1 MTIIRSIWFWMGV
14 LGVSVVSYGVF
25 DAMNNEKQVST
36 TTIEKESDQQDN
48 PVQIE
53 DTKSVTESVSSE
65 VAAAAS
71 LEENSELAETSL
83 DDDPP
88 INFVEVFLDTARID
102 SNGLVTIAGR
112 AEKGAIIE
120 VLVGQNLLGT
130 ISVGYDG
137 NFASIFELNPSKEIR
152 VLVLRTKKGEDFV
165 YADESLV
172 ILPSQITDES
182 INENLQ
188 GSEDVASLDNSDEVT
203 PIDTLQVA
211 GSTNESGDE
220 NLQGSEDVASVDN
233 SDEFTS
239 IDTPQVEGSN
249 VSQKQATIKLNDD
262 ASLETEEGLSTTN
275 EATGKV
281 SNGQKEPVKDLTA
294 TNSDQ
299 ISIEDLKVIE
309 KADLVIDSTEGSDS
323 NSVDKGKDIS
333 IENADEDLN
342 DNTDTNAFQPKV
354 VIANSDGVKVIQ
366 DDKRS
371 DDELALD
378 SIAYDPL
385 GNVTVGGR
393 SNPSGLVRFYINN
406 EAVSATKTNEA
417 GYWEADLSDIIPG
430 TYTLRIDELSLKG
443 DVISRLESPFKR
455 EDRERLANLIAPST
469 SPVRINIVTVQP
481 GNTLW
486 AIARKRY
493 GDGLLYVQ
501 VFEANRD
508 KIKNPD
514 LIYPGQLFDLP
525 DIY

>member
-25 DAMNNEKQVST
+25 DAMNNQKQVSIT
-36 TTIEKESDQQDN
+36 TVEKESDKQDN

-71 LEENSELAETSL
+71 LEESSELAETSL

-152 VLVLRTKKGEDFV
+152 VLVLRTKKGEEFV

-172 ILPSQITDES
+172 ILPSQITD
-182 INENLQ
+182 
-188 GSEDVASLDNSDEVT
+188 
-203 PIDTLQVA
+203 
-211 GSTNESGDE
+211 ESGDE

>member
-25 DAMNNEKQVST
+25 DAMNSQKQVSIT
-36 TTIEKESDQQDN
+36 TVENENDQQDK
-48 PVQIE
+48 PVEIE
-53 DTKSVTESVSSE
+53 ENKSVAESVSSE

-152 VLVLRTKKGEDFV
+152 VLVLRTKKGEEFV

-172 ILPSQITDES
+172 ILPSQITD
-182 INENLQ
+182 
-188 GSEDVASLDNSDEVT
+188 
-203 PIDTLQVA
+203 
-211 GSTNESGDE
+211 ESGDE

-309 KADLVIDSTEGSDS
+309 KADLVIDSTDGSDS

>member
-1 MTIIRSIWFWMGV
+1 MIILRSIWFWMGV

-25 DAMNNEKQVST
+25 DAINNQKQVLIT
-36 TTIEKESDQQDN
+36 TVENESDQQD
-48 PVQIE
+48 
-53 DTKSVTESVSSE
+53 KSVEIKENNSVAESASSE
-65 VAAAAS
+65 VVAATS
-71 LEENSELAETSL
+71 LEENPELTETNPEDSPL
-83 DDDPP
+83 
-88 INFVEVFLDTARID
+88 IVSVEVFLDTARVD
-102 SNGLVTIAGR
+102 PSGFVTIAGR
-112 AEKGAIIE
+112 AEKGALIE
-120 VLVGQNLLGT
+120 VLLGQNLIGT
-130 ISVGYDG
+130 ISVGNDG
-137 NFASIFELNPSKEIR
+137 NFASIFEVPPSEEIR

-182 INENLQ
+182 
-188 GSEDVASLDNSDEVT
+188 
-203 PIDTLQVA
+203 
-211 GSTNESGDE
+211 GDE

-233 SDEFTS
+233 SDEVTS

-249 VSQKQATIKLNDD
+249 VIQKQATTKLNDD
-262 ASLETEEGLSTTN
+262 ASLETEEKLGTTN
-275 EATGKV
+275 AATGKV
-281 SNGQKEPVKDLTA
+281 SNGQQELVKDLST

-299 ISIEDLKVIE
+299 IIVEDPKMIE
-309 KADLVIDSTEGSDS
+309 KAT
-323 NSVDKGKDIS
+323 
-333 IENADEDLN
+333 EDLN
-342 DNTDTNAFQPKV
+342 ENTDTNAFQPKV
-354 VIANSDGVKVIQ
+354 IIADSDGVKVIQ

-455 EDRERLANLIAPST
+455 EDREKLANLIAPST

-525 DIY
+525 DMH

>member
-1 MTIIRSIWFWMGV
+1 MIILRSIWFWMGV

-25 DAMNNEKQVST
+25 DAINNQKQVLIT
-36 TTIEKESDQQDN
+36 TVENESDQQD
-48 PVQIE
+48 
-53 DTKSVTESVSSE
+53 KSVEIKENNSVAESASSE
-65 VAAAAS
+65 VVAAAS
-71 LEENSELAETSL
+71 LEENPELAETNPEDGPLIVS
-83 DDDPP
+83 
-88 INFVEVFLDTARID
+88 VEVFLDTARVD
-102 SNGLVTIAGR
+102 SGGFVTIAGR
-112 AEKGAIIE
+112 AEKGALIE
-120 VLVGQNLLGT
+120 VLLGQNLIGT
-130 ISVGYDG
+130 ISVGNDG
-137 NFASIFELNPSKEIR
+137 NFASIFEVPPSEEIR

-182 INENLQ
+182 
-188 GSEDVASLDNSDEVT
+188 
-203 PIDTLQVA
+203 
-211 GSTNESGDE
+211 GDE

-233 SDEFTS
+233 SDEVTS

-249 VSQKQATIKLNDD
+249 VIQKQATTKLNDD
-262 ASLETEEGLSTTN
+262 ASLETEEKLGTTN
-275 EATGKV
+275 AATGKV
-281 SNGQKEPVKDLTA
+281 SNGQQELVKDLST

-299 ISIEDLKVIE
+299 IIVEDPKMIE
-309 KADLVIDSTEGSDS
+309 KAT
-323 NSVDKGKDIS
+323 
-333 IENADEDLN
+333 EDLN
-342 DNTDTNAFQPKV
+342 ENTDTNAFQPKV
-354 VIANSDGVKVIQ
+354 IIADSDGVKVIQ
-366 DDKRS
+366 DDKSS

-455 EDRERLANLIAPST
+455 EDREKLANLIAPST

-525 DIY
+525 DMH

>member
-1 MTIIRSIWFWMGV
+1 MIILRSIWFWMGV

-25 DAMNNEKQVST
+25 DAINNQKQVLIT
-36 TTIEKESDQQDN
+36 TVENESDQQD
-48 PVQIE
+48 
-53 DTKSVTESVSSE
+53 KSVEIKENNSVAESASSE
-65 VAAAAS
+65 VVAAAS
-71 LEENSELAETSL
+71 LEENPELAETNPEDGPLIVS
-83 DDDPP
+83 
-88 INFVEVFLDTARID
+88 VEVFLDTARVD
-102 SNGLVTIAGR
+102 PSGFVTIAGR
-112 AEKGAIIE
+112 AEKGALIE
-120 VLVGQNLLGT
+120 VLLGQNLIGT
-130 ISVGYDG
+130 ISVGNDG
-137 NFASIFELNPSKEIR
+137 NFASIFEVPPSEEIR

-172 ILPSQITDES
+172 ILPSQITDETGD
-182 INENLQ
+182 ENLQ
-188 GSEDVASLDNSDEVT
+188 RSEDVASVDNSDEVT
-203 PIDTLQVA
+203 SIDTPQVE

-233 SDEFTS
+233 SDEVTS

-249 VSQKQATIKLNDD
+249 VIQKQATTELNDD
-262 ASLETEEGLSTTN
+262 ASLETEEKLGTTN
-275 EATGKV
+275 AATGKV
-281 SNGQKEPVKDLTA
+281 SNGQQELVKDLST

-299 ISIEDLKVIE
+299 IIVEDPKMIE
-309 KADLVIDSTEGSDS
+309 KATEG
-323 NSVDKGKDIS
+323 
-333 IENADEDLN
+333 LN
-342 DNTDTNAFQPKV
+342 ENTDTNAFQPKV
-354 VIANSDGVKVIQ
+354 IIADSDGVKVIQ

-371 DDELALD
+371 DDSLALD

-455 EDRERLANLIAPST
+455 EDREKLANLIAPST

-525 DIY
+525 DMH

>member
-1 MTIIRSIWFWMGV
+1 MIILRSIWFWMGV

-25 DAMNNEKQVST
+25 DAINNQKQVLIT
-36 TTIEKESDQQDN
+36 TVENESDQQD
-48 PVQIE
+48 
-53 DTKSVTESVSSE
+53 KSVEIKENNSVAESASSE
-65 VAAAAS
+65 VVAATS
-71 LEENSELAETSL
+71 LEENPELTETNPEDSPL
-83 DDDPP
+83 
-88 INFVEVFLDTARID
+88 IVSVEVFLDTARVD
-102 SNGLVTIAGR
+102 PSGFVTIAGR
-112 AEKGAIIE
+112 AEKGALIE
-120 VLVGQNLLGT
+120 VLLGQNLIGT
-130 ISVGYDG
+130 ISVGNDG
-137 NFASIFELNPSKEIR
+137 NFASIFEVPPSEEIR

-172 ILPSQITDES
+172 ILPSQITDE
-182 INENLQ
+182 
-188 GSEDVASLDNSDEVT
+188 T
-203 PIDTLQVA
+203 
-211 GSTNESGDE
+211 GDE

-233 SDEFTS
+233 SDEVTS

-249 VSQKQATIKLNDD
+249 VIQKQATTKLNDD
-262 ASLETEEGLSTTN
+262 ASLETEEKLGTTN
-275 EATGKV
+275 AATGKV
-281 SNGQKEPVKDLTA
+281 SNGQQELVKDLST

-299 ISIEDLKVIE
+299 IIVEDPKMIE
-309 KADLVIDSTEGSDS
+309 KAT
-323 NSVDKGKDIS
+323 
-333 IENADEDLN
+333 EDLN
-342 DNTDTNAFQPKV
+342 ENTDTKVFQPKV
-354 VIANSDGVKVIQ
+354 IIADSDGVKVIQ

-371 DDELALD
+371 DDSLALD

-455 EDRERLANLIAPST
+455 EDREKLANLIAPST

-525 DIY
+525 DMH

>member
-1 MTIIRSIWFWMGV
+1 MGV

-25 DAMNNEKQVST
+25 DAMNDQKQVSIIT
-36 TTIEKESDQQDN
+36 VDIESDQQDK
-48 PVQIE
+48 PVEIKE
-53 DTKSVTESVSSE
+53 NNSSAESTLSE
-65 VAAAAS
+65 VVAAAS
-71 LEENSELAETSL
+71 LEENPELAETNPEDGPLIVS
-83 DDDPP
+83 
-88 INFVEVFLDTARID
+88 VEVFLDTARVD
-102 SNGLVTIAGR
+102 PNGLVTIAGR
-112 AEKGAIIE
+112 AEKGALIE
-120 VLVGQNLLGT
+120 VLIGQNLIGT

-137 NFASIFELNPSKEIR
+137 NFASIFEVNPSEEIR

-182 INENLQ
+182 
-188 GSEDVASLDNSDEVT
+188 
-203 PIDTLQVA
+203 
-211 GSTNESGDE
+211 GDE

-233 SDEFTS
+233 SDEVTS
-239 IDTPQVEGSN
+239 IDTPQVEGAN
-249 VSQKQATIKLNDD
+249 VIQKQATTKLNDD
-262 ASLETEEGLSTTN
+262 ASLETEEKLGTTN
-275 EATGKV
+275 AATGKV
-281 SNGQKEPVKDLTA
+281 SNGQQELVKDLST

-299 ISIEDLKVIE
+299 IIVEDPKMIEI
-309 KADLVIDSTEGSDS
+309 A
-323 NSVDKGKDIS
+323 N
-333 IENADEDLN
+333 EDLN
-342 DNTDTNAFQPKV
+342 ENTDTNAFQPKV
-354 VIANSDGVKVIQ
+354 IIADSDGVKVIQ

-455 EDRERLANLIAPST
+455 EDREKLANLIAPST

-525 DIY
+525 DMN

>member
-1 MTIIRSIWFWMGV
+1 MIILRSIWFWMGV

-25 DAMNNEKQVST
+25 DAINNQKQVLIT
-36 TTIEKESDQQDN
+36 TVENESDQQD
-48 PVQIE
+48 
-53 DTKSVTESVSSE
+53 KSVEIKENNSVAESASSE
-65 VAAAAS
+65 VVAATS
-71 LEENSELAETSL
+71 LEENPELTETNPEDSPL
-83 DDDPP
+83 
-88 INFVEVFLDTARID
+88 IVSVEVFLDTARVD
-102 SNGLVTIAGR
+102 PSGFVTIAGR
-112 AEKGAIIE
+112 AEKGALIE
-120 VLVGQNLLGT
+120 VLLGQNLIGT
-130 ISVGYDG
+130 ISVGNDG
-137 NFASIFELNPSKEIR
+137 NFASIFEVPPSEEIR

-172 ILPSQITDES
+172 ILPSQITDE
-182 INENLQ
+182 
-188 GSEDVASLDNSDEVT
+188 T
-203 PIDTLQVA
+203 
-211 GSTNESGDE
+211 GDE

-233 SDEFTS
+233 SDEVTS

-249 VSQKQATIKLNDD
+249 VIQKQATTELNDD
-262 ASLETEEGLSTTN
+262 ASLETEEKLGTTN
-275 EATGKV
+275 AATGKV
-281 SNGQKEPVKDLTA
+281 SNGQQELVKDLST

-299 ISIEDLKVIE
+299 IIVEDPKMIE
-309 KADLVIDSTEGSDS
+309 KAT
-323 NSVDKGKDIS
+323 
-333 IENADEDLN
+333 EDLN
-342 DNTDTNAFQPKV
+342 ENTDTNAFQPKV
-354 VIANSDGVKVIQ
+354 IIADSDGVKVIQ

-371 DDELALD
+371 DDSLALD

-455 EDRERLANLIAPST
+455 EDREKLANLIAPST

-525 DIY
+525 DMH

>member
-1 MTIIRSIWFWMGV
+1 MGV

-152 VLVLRTKKGEDFV
+152 VLVLRTKKGEEFV

-172 ILPSQITDES
+172 ILPSQITD
-182 INENLQ
+182 
-188 GSEDVASLDNSDEVT
+188 
-203 PIDTLQVA
+203 
-211 GSTNESGDE
+211 ESGDE

-366 DDKRS
+366 DEKRS

-406 EAVSATKTNEA
+406 EAVSATETNEA

>member
-1 MTIIRSIWFWMGV
+1 MIILRSIWFWMGV

-25 DAMNNEKQVST
+25 DAINNQKQVLIT
-36 TTIEKESDQQDN
+36 TVENESDQQD
-48 PVQIE
+48 
-53 DTKSVTESVSSE
+53 KSVEIKENNSVAESASSE
-65 VAAAAS
+65 VVAATS
-71 LEENSELAETSL
+71 LEENPELTETNPEDSPL
-83 DDDPP
+83 
-88 INFVEVFLDTARID
+88 IVSVEVFLDTARVD
-102 SNGLVTIAGR
+102 PSGFVTIAGR
-112 AEKGAIIE
+112 AEKGALIE
-120 VLVGQNLLGT
+120 VLLGQNLIGT
-130 ISVGYDG
+130 ISVGNDG
-137 NFASIFELNPSKEIR
+137 NFASIFEVPPSEEIR

-172 ILPSQITDES
+172 ILPSQITDETGD
-182 INENLQ
+182 ENLQ
-188 GSEDVASLDNSDEVT
+188 RSEDVASVDNSDEVNS
-203 PIDTLQVA
+203 IDTPQVE

-233 SDEFTS
+233 SDEVTS

-249 VSQKQATIKLNDD
+249 VIQKQATTKLNDD
-262 ASLETEEGLSTTN
+262 ASLETEEKLGTTN
-275 EATGKV
+275 AATGKV
-281 SNGQKEPVKDLTA
+281 SNGQQELVKDLST

-299 ISIEDLKVIE
+299 IIVEDPKMIE
-309 KADLVIDSTEGSDS
+309 KAT
-323 NSVDKGKDIS
+323 
-333 IENADEDLN
+333 EDLN
-342 DNTDTNAFQPKV
+342 ENTDTNAFQPKV
-354 VIANSDGVKVIQ
+354 IIADSDGVKVIQ

-455 EDRERLANLIAPST
+455 EDREKLANLIAPST

-525 DIY
+525 DMH

>member
-1 MTIIRSIWFWMGV
+1 MIILRSIWFWMGV

-25 DAMNNEKQVST
+25 DAINNQKQVLIT
-36 TTIEKESDQQDN
+36 TVENESDQQD
-48 PVQIE
+48 
-53 DTKSVTESVSSE
+53 KSVEIKENNSVAESASSE
-65 VAAAAS
+65 VVAATS
-71 LEENSELAETSL
+71 LEENPELTETNPEDSPL
-83 DDDPP
+83 
-88 INFVEVFLDTARID
+88 IVSVEVFLDTARVD
-102 SNGLVTIAGR
+102 PSGFVTIAGR
-112 AEKGAIIE
+112 AEKGALIE
-120 VLVGQNLLGT
+120 VLLGQNLIGT
-130 ISVGYDG
+130 ISVGNDG
-137 NFASIFELNPSKEIR
+137 NFASIFEVPPSEEIR

-172 ILPSQITDES
+172 ILPSQITDETGD
-182 INENLQ
+182 ENLQ
-188 GSEDVASLDNSDEVT
+188 GSEDVASVDNSDEVT
-203 PIDTLQVA
+203 SIDTPQVE

-233 SDEFTS
+233 SDEVTS

-249 VSQKQATIKLNDD
+249 VIQKQATTKLNDD
-262 ASLETEEGLSTTN
+262 ASLETEEKLGTTN
-275 EATGKV
+275 AATGKV
-281 SNGQKEPVKDLTA
+281 SNGQQELVKDLST

-299 ISIEDLKVIE
+299 IIVEDPKMIE
-309 KADLVIDSTEGSDS
+309 KATEG
-323 NSVDKGKDIS
+323 
-333 IENADEDLN
+333 LN
-342 DNTDTNAFQPKV
+342 ENTDTNAFQPKV
-354 VIANSDGVKVIQ
+354 IIADSDGVKVIQ

-371 DDELALD
+371 DDSLALD

-455 EDRERLANLIAPST
+455 EDREKLANLIAPST

-525 DIY
+525 DMH

>member
-36 TTIEKESDQQDN
+36 TTIEKESDKQDN

-65 VAAAAS
+65 VAAAVS
-71 LEENSELAETSL
+71 LEENSELAETNL

-152 VLVLRTKKGEDFV
+152 VLVLRTKKGEEFV

-172 ILPSQITDES
+172 ILPSQITD
-182 INENLQ
+182 
-188 GSEDVASLDNSDEVT
+188 
-203 PIDTLQVA
+203 
-211 GSTNESGDE
+211 ESGDE

>member
-152 VLVLRTKKGEDFV
+152 VLVLRTKKGEEFV

-172 ILPSQITDES
+172 ILPSQITD
-182 INENLQ
+182 
-188 GSEDVASLDNSDEVT
+188 
-203 PIDTLQVA
+203 
-211 GSTNESGDE
+211 ESGDE

-239 IDTPQVEGSN
+239 IDTPKVEGSN

-299 ISIEDLKVIE
+299 ISIEDLKVVE

>member
-1 MTIIRSIWFWMGV
+1 MIILRSIWFWMGV

-25 DAMNNEKQVST
+25 DAINNQKQVLIT
-36 TTIEKESDQQDN
+36 TVENESDQQD
-48 PVQIE
+48 
-53 DTKSVTESVSSE
+53 KSVEIKENNSVAESASSE
-65 VAAAAS
+65 VVAATS
-71 LEENSELAETSL
+71 LEENPELTE
-83 DDDPP
+83 
-88 INFVEVFLDTARID
+88 INPEDSPLIVSVEVFLDTARVD
-102 SNGLVTIAGR
+102 PSGFVTIAGR
-112 AEKGAIIE
+112 AEKGALIE
-120 VLVGQNLLGT
+120 VLLGQNLIGT
-130 ISVGYDG
+130 ISVGNDG
-137 NFASIFELNPSKEIR
+137 NFASIFEVPPSEEIR

-172 ILPSQITDES
+172 ILPSQITDETGD
-182 INENLQ
+182 ENLQ
-188 GSEDVASLDNSDEVT
+188 RSEDVASVDNSDEVT
-203 PIDTLQVA
+203 SIDTPQVE

-233 SDEFTS
+233 SDEVTS
-239 IDTPQVEGSN
+239 IDTPQVEGAN
-249 VSQKQATIKLNDD
+249 VIQKQATTKLNDD
-262 ASLETEEGLSTTN
+262 ASLETEEKLGTTN
-275 EATGKV
+275 AATGKV
-281 SNGQKEPVKDLTA
+281 SNGQQELVKDLST

-299 ISIEDLKVIE
+299 IIVEDPKMIE
-309 KADLVIDSTEGSDS
+309 KAT
-323 NSVDKGKDIS
+323 
-333 IENADEDLN
+333 EDLN
-342 DNTDTNAFQPKV
+342 ENTDTKVFQPKV
-354 VIANSDGVKVIQ
+354 IIADSDGVKVIQ

-371 DDELALD
+371 DDSLVLD

-455 EDRERLANLIAPST
+455 EDREKLANLIAPST

-525 DIY
+525 DMH